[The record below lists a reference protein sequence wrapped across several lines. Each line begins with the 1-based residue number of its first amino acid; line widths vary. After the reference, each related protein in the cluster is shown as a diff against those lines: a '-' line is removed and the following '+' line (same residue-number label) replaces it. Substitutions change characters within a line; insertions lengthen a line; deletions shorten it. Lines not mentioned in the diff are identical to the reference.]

1 MTDTKTIL
9 KDLQAFTTSAS
20 RKITYK
26 PVTVTIG
33 HRPGSIGMTI
43 LPEGRPVR
51 GYSIIIDK
59 KTFEQFLHDINELKR
74 NLLHELAHI
83 PELELNP
90 DGKAGH
96 GKPFK
101 EVCRKLG
108 VPKTHAKANLHFIHS
123 KETDYLPVLAK
134 VQGNYPNKEQ
144 AKSVER
150 QYKQRGYLTLVHKL
164 ENGMYRLLIEE
175 RNRS

>member
-9 KDLQAFTTSAS
+9 KELQYFTSTAA

-26 PVTVTIG
+26 PITVTIG
-33 HRPGSIGMTI
+33 HRPGTIGMTI
-43 LPEGRPVR
+43 LPEGRPVQS
-51 GYSIIIDK
+51 YSIIIDK
-59 KTFEQFLHDINELKR
+59 KTYDYFVHDLNELKR

-83 PELELNP
+83 PELERNP

-96 GKPFK
+96 GKQFK
-101 EVCRKLG
+101 EVCQKLG
-108 VPKTHAKANLHFIHS
+108 VPKTHSNASLHFIHS
-123 KETDYLPVLAK
+123 KETEYRPVLAK
-134 VQGNYPNKEQ
+134 VQGNYPDKEQ
-144 AKSVER
+144 AKSMER
-150 QYKQRGYLTLVHKL
+150 TYKQRGYITLVRKM